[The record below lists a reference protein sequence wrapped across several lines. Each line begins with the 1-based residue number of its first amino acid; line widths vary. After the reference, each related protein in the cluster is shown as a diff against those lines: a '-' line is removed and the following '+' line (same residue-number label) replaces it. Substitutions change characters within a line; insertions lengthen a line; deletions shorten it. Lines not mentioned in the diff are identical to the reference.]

1 MGKLMSQILIYV
13 SVGEDDNLLGLINSW
28 IELHR
33 ASAARFGCPL
43 GGSQIFLCEF
53 KHIFIS

>member
-1 MGKLMSQILIYV
+1 MSQILIYV